1 MVSGIASVIPFC
13 ATFEIRPELRYDTLS
28 FILML
33 YVPSHSDSLSGDF
46 VEYCSW
52 SWSTML

>member
-46 VEYCSW
+46 VEYCS
-52 SWSTML
+52 

>member
-33 YVPSHSDSLSGDF
+33 YVPSHQVVISLNI
-46 VEYCSW
+46 VLEACRQCCNY
-52 SWSTML
+52 